1 MQPAAN
7 VTNADILMH
16 PTANVT
22 HAGILMHPAANVAH
36 AGILL
41 HPAANVT
48 NAGILL
54 IQPAVKMANYTGCL
68 LKTRDCLNSKWIF
81 GKPSETLVF
90 ISVIDAMYPQ
100 FSTDSGFSGHSII
113 LLKFGDGDGPN
124 LCRVKK

>member
-16 PTANVT
+16 PTANV
-22 HAGILMHPAANVAH
+22 AH

-41 HPAANVT
+41 HPTANVT

-68 LKTRDCLNSKWIF
+68 LKTRRL
-81 GKPSETLVF
+81 P
-90 ISVIDAMYPQ
+90 
-100 FSTDSGFSGHSII
+100 
-113 LLKFGDGDGPN
+113 
-124 LCRVKK
+124 